1 VLVVIDFDLQL
12 SMILARKAR
21 EFHVYSQI
29 VPHNVTKEE
38 LEALKPKGII
48 ISGSLDPE
56 ASPDISGLID
66 TGVFSL
72 GIPMMGINCKAGGL
86 SCANYTIGSHEG
98 EHTLSRFLLETCG
111 FQKDWTAKGFIDRS
125 IEEIKS
131 KIGDGRAIC
140 GLSGGVDSSVAAVL
154 VQKAIGDRL
163 TCIFVD
169 TGLLRKGEADGVR
182 CVFGEGFKMN
192 LKTVDAKAR
201 FLRALEGVTDPEEK
215 RKRIGAEFIN
225 VFQDEAAK
233 LKGDA
238 GFLVQGTLYSDVLE
252 SMVASGTGG
261 SRVKSHHNVGG
272 LPDAIQFELVE
283 PLRYLFKDEVREVG
297 RELGIPAHV
306 LERHPFPGPGLG
318 VRIVGEV
325 TEESLEMAREANA
338 IVEEE
343 IHRAGLYSKVW
354 QVFAVLLDVRSVGV
368 SHGMRTYERPIVIRA
383 INSLDGMTC
392 DWAKLPYPVLERI
405 SSRITHEVQGVN
417 RVVYDI
423 TPKPPGTV
431 EWE

>member
-1 VLVVIDFDLQL
+1 MLVVIDFDLQL

-21 EFHVYSQI
+21 ELHVYSQI
-29 VPHNVTKEE
+29 VSNSVTKEE
-38 LEALKPKGII
+38 LEALAPKGIV
-48 ISGSLDPE
+48 ISGGLDPE
-56 ASPDISGLID
+56 ASPDVSGLLDRGILD
-66 TGVFSL
+66 L
-72 GIPMMGINCKAGGL
+72 GIPVMGINCKACGL
-86 SCANYTIGSHEG
+86 SYARYTIGSHEG
-98 EHTLSRFLLETCG
+98 EQAFCRFLFETCG
-111 FQKDWTAKGFIDRS
+111 FGKDWTARSFIDRS

-131 KIGDGRAIC
+131 TIGDGRAIC
-140 GLSGGVDSSVAAVL
+140 GLSGGVDSSVASVL

-169 TGLLRKGEADGVR
+169 TGLLRKGEADDVR
-182 CVFGEGFKMN
+182 RVFGEGFEMN
-192 LKTVDAKAR
+192 LEMVNAKAR
-201 FLRALEGVTDPEEK
+201 FLRALKGVIDPEEK

-233 LKGDA
+233 LQGDA

-252 SMVASGTGG
+252 SMTNSGTGG

-325 TEESLEMAREANA
+325 TEENLEIVREACA

-343 IHRAGLYSKVW
+343 IHSAGLYRDLW
-354 QVFAVLLDVRSVGV
+354 QAFAVLPDIRSVGV
-368 SHGMRTYERPIVIRA
+368 SRGMRTYERPIVIRA
-383 INSLDGMTC
+383 INSRDGMTC
-392 DWAKLPYPVLERI
+392 DWARLPYSVLERI
-405 SSRITHEVQGVN
+405 SSRITSEVRGAN

-423 TPKPPGTV
+423 TPKPPGTI